1 MDVYFG
7 IGEGE
12 PRIYAQKTTFVG
24 LRSDLKVV
32 PEAGLDWADIRKAQS
47 SPLSADFEKK
57 VSLLIYANQ

>member
-1 MDVYFG
+1 MHK
-7 IGEGE
+7 
-12 PRIYAQKTTFVG
+12 KTTFVG

-32 PEAGLDWADIRKAQS
+32 PDAGLDWADIRKAQS